1 MKFPNILTNINISI
15 LKIAPILIGTV
26 LVSSPS
32 LAASFAS
39 SESKVTIDNFSKNP
53 DGVVEIESTAES
65 FSINGGETNAD
76 ALAEANFVSVPANAY
91 NFSKSVVEGTGNSFF
106 ALAESTATV
115 IGNFSIL
122 PEEKFSFDFEVY
134 FKLKTSINS
143 LNESANAG
151 GDVSFFI
158 FEIIGEDTPILLDS
172 FTVSGNLQ
180 TAGDNDFFDYTQ
192 NIDGNNFTI
201 IDDDDSVDHSFSF
214 GSLEEYVS
222 AFFDGSYEITFDSNQ
237 IINILLLE
245 VKRNYAQ
252 VSAPEPSTTIA
263 FLLFSAVGVSTRFK
277 SRINRTLSKM
287 RNDYEV

>member
-1 MKFPNILTNINISI
+1 MKFLNILTNINILI
-15 LKIAPILIGTV
+15 FKTAPILIGTV

-53 DGVVEIESTAES
+53 DIAGVESKAEPFVS
-65 FSINGGETNAD
+65 GNGSETDAD
-76 ALAEANFVSVPANAY
+76 AFAEANFVSVPANAD

-106 ALAESTATV
+106 ALAQSTATV

-122 PEEKFSFDFEVY
+122 PGETFSFDFLVDFNLE
-134 FKLKTSINS
+134 TSIDS
-143 LNESANAG
+143 LNESADAG

-158 FEIIGEDTPILLDS
+158 FEIVGEDTPILLDS
-172 FTVSGNLQ
+172 FTVSGNLE

-201 IDDDDSVDHSFSF
+201 IDDSVDHSFSF

-222 AFFDGSYEITFDSNQ
+222 ASFDGSYQITFDDNQ
-237 IINILLLE
+237 IIDILLVE
-245 VKRNYAQ
+245 VKTNYAQ

-263 FLLFSAVGVSTRFK
+263 FLLFSAVGVGTRLK
-277 SRINRTLSKM
+277 SRINRTLLK
-287 RNDYEV
+287 